1 MGQGLLQIGH
11 LDVVLFWNVINQHDS
26 SQSEVYVSKMSDECH
41 RSNTYLSLLTTGKAV
56 GDRFRCRKLHHKY
69 LKVGDLKHMSN
80 AKKWKMI

>member
-1 MGQGLLQIGH
+1 MGY
-11 LDVVLFWNVINQHDS
+11 LFWNVINQHDS

-41 RSNTYLSLLTTGKAV
+41 PSNTCLSLLTTRKAAD
-56 GDRFRCRKLHHKY
+56 DRFQCRKLHHKY